1 MYRDPSLPHKERV
14 ADLVSRMTLGEKI
27 SQMIYDA
34 PAIERLGIPAYNWWN
49 ECLRGVGRAGLA
61 TVFPQA
67 INRGRPQQGLLQQC
81 TDQIRC
87 PPQPLVQ
94 IPGFTIFA

>member
-1 MYRDPSLPHKERV
+1 MTVYQDPSLPIKERV

-34 PAIERLGIPAYNWWN
+34 FAVDRLDIPAYSWWN
-49 ECLRGVGRAGLA
+49 ESLHGVGRAGVA

-67 INRGRPQQGLLQQC
+67 INRGRL
-81 TDQIRC
+81 
-87 PPQPLVQ
+87 
-94 IPGFTIFA
+94 